1 MHTGE
6 EREFDDLLL
15 MLKETRGFDFTGYKR
30 TTLRRRVGRR
40 LQALKL
46 ESVEEYRDYLE
57 LEPAEFTTLFDS
69 LLINVTGFFRD
80 PAAWQVL
87 RERAIPPILAAKGGR
102 AIRAWS
108 AGCASGE
115 EAYSLAILL
124 AEELG
129 FDEFRDRVKIYG
141 TDVDEKALHAARVA
155 VYGERQMAGVP
166 PEFREK
172 YFEPVQDGSA
182 FRRDLRRQLIFGR
195 NDLTRDAPISRVDI
209 LLARNTL
216 MYFNGETQIDVVR
229 RFHFAL
235 CDPGYLF
242 LGKAEMLLNH
252 SDRFDPVDL
261 RMRLF
266 RKRPQPPAATRLGW
280 DHSAQPESQTRLAR
294 LHSAANASGPVAQL
308 TLDASGALALIN
320 TRAEV
325 LFGLQARDLGR
336 PFQDLEVSYRPV
348 ELRSVIEQA
357 ELDLRT
363 VELQDVAWNRPGA
376 QEPGVFDIVV
386 VPLIDTT
393 GELIG
398 ATVNFHDVT
407 RNRRLRD
414 ELEQTNK
421 ELEHAYEDEEL
432 QPTNEELE
440 TTNEELQSTNEE
452 LETMNEE
459 LQSSNDELQQI
470 NDMLNA
476 RTVQFDRANRFVG
489 SVVRSL
495 GDAVIVLDRDLRV
508 LLWSSGAQELWGLRP
523 EEAAGHALHTLDIG
537 LPVETL
543 LPGLRRMLDGGPPGG
558 PQPPTMSID
567 AVNRR
572 GRTARL
578 SITVTPLHENDASVH
593 GLILVLT
600 AE

>member
-1 MHTGE
+1 M
-6 EREFDDLLL
+6 
-15 MLKETRGFDFTGYKR
+15 
-30 TTLRRRVGRR
+30 
-40 LQALKL
+40 
-46 ESVEEYRDYLE
+46 
-57 LEPAEFTTLFDS
+57 
-69 LLINVTGFFRD
+69 
-80 PAAWQVL
+80 
-87 RERAIPPILAAKGGR
+87 
-102 AIRAWS
+102 
-108 AGCASGE
+108 
-115 EAYSLAILL
+115 
-124 AEELG
+124 
-129 FDEFRDRVKIYG
+129 KIYG

-266 RKRPQPPAATRLGW
+266 RKRPQPPAVTRLGW
-280 DHSAQPESQTRLAR
+280 NHSAQPESQTRLTR

-308 TLDASGALALIN
+308 TLDASGTLALIN

-376 QEPGVFDIVV
+376 QEPSVFDIVV

-398 ATVNFHDVT
+398 VTVNFHDVT

-421 ELEHAYEDEEL
+421 ELEHAYEEL
-432 QPTNEELE
+432 QSLNEELE
-440 TTNEELQSTNEE
+440 TTNEELQSK
-452 LETMNEE
+452 
-459 LQSSNDELQQI
+459 S
-470 NDMLNA
+470 
-476 RTVQFDRANRFVG
+476 
-489 SVVRSL
+489 
-495 GDAVIVLDRDLRV
+495 
-508 LLWSSGAQELWGLRP
+508 W
-523 EEAAGHALHTLDIG
+523 
-537 LPVETL
+537 
-543 LPGLRRMLDGGPPGG
+543 RR
-558 PQPPTMSID
+558 
-567 AVNRR
+567 
-572 GRTARL
+572 
-578 SITVTPLHENDASVH
+578 
-593 GLILVLT
+593 
-600 AE
+600 